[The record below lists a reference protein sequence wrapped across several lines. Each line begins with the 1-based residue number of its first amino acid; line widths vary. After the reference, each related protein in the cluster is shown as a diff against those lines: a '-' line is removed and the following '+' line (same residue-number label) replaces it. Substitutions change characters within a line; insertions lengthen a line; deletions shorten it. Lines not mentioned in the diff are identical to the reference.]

1 MRTLIALLF
10 AVTFATT
17 AQASPAAGE
26 KPIQHFKVAK
36 VTSLKDARKI
46 FVETTE
52 EIKGKKKL
60 NPAELH
66 EIHVITYRLEKSVEY
81 FAENLKGERKQLAKD
96 IAVVVENIHIN
107 SENNRPEKTRKDLN
121 HYFKLAD
128 KFAAGFKH
136 KHH

>member
-17 AQASPAAGE
+17 AQASPASGE
-26 KPIQHFKVAK
+26 KPIQHLKVAD
-36 VTSLKDARKI
+36 VTSMKDAKKI
-46 FVETTE
+46 FIEKTA
-52 EIKGKKKL
+52 EIKSKQKL

-66 EIHVITYRLEKSVEY
+66 QIHVITYTLEKSVEY
-81 FAENLKGERKQLAKD
+81 FAENLKGERQKLAKD

-121 HYFKLAD
+121 HYFKLAE
-128 KFAAGFKH
+128 KFEAGFKH